1 MKIYTQE
8 VATDIINA
16 FEDLLDEHDISIP
29 DEDRTGD
36 EGEARIYGI
45 TFAELLGKVECMVIE
60 LMEEECMNYEE
71 ACEWIDFN
79 TIRSLA
85 YAGETAPVIVDLV

>member
-16 FEDLLDEHDISIP
+16 FEDLLDEHNISIP
-29 DEDRTGD
+29 DEDRKGD

-60 LMEEECMNYEE
+60 LMELTDTDYVPG
-71 ACEWIDFN
+71 EWN
-79 TIRSLA
+79 ESNW
-85 YAGETAPVIVDLV
+85 YK